1 MEKTP
6 GTADAAVVG
15 KTHRPYRTRKSGRV
29 EGKRDMG
36 NGKQGGRHL
45 LHQTIDKLIECVF
58 CVYIFMFAQSFFSGL
73 CARDYVTEES
83 FASLQYVRILLL
95 HNCALNEPLWRYK
108 INVI

>member
-45 LHQTIDKLIECVF
+45 LHQTIDKLIECVYF
-58 CVYIFMFAQSFFSGL
+58 VCIFL
-73 CARDYVTEES
+73 CS
-83 FASLQYVRILLL
+83 HSLSSLVSVREIT
-95 HNCALNEPLWRYK
+95 
-108 INVI
+108 